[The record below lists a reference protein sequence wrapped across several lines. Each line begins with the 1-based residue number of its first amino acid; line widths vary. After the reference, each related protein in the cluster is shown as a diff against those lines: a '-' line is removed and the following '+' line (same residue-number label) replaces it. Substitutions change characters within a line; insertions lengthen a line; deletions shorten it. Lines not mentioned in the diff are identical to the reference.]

1 MVKQSPLQS
10 DLFNHKF
17 IEDQVKKIKESLEK
31 EKKEGEDE
39 NDTSPEAEETTKDLL
54 LDQLIILQEIQ
65 LILKDIEKNTHK
77 KKRWYQ
83 LKDD

>member
-31 EKKEGEDE
+31 EKKEVEDE